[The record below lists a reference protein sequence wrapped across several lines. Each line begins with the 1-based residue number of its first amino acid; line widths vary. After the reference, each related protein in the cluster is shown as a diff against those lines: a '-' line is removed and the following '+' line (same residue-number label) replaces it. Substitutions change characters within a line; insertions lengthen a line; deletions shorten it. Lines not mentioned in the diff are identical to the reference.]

1 VAVTRQGTVSA
12 YDEQTGKGRV
22 LRDDGVEVSF
32 DGGALAGSE
41 LRHLR
46 AGQRVRWTDDGRV
59 RDLQILTL
67 H

>member
-12 YDEQTGKGRV
+12 YDEQTGSGRV
-22 LRDDGVEVSF
+22 IRDDGVEVPF
-32 DGGALAGSE
+32 DGAALTGSE

-46 AGQRVRWTDDGRV
+46 AGQRVRWTDDGVV